1 MLCQKTHVSINQT
14 EYILIRLNRFALHDI
29 GEFCG
34 YCMTINNRHFTAR
47 HRLIYI
53 PLSILVLYTPYI
65 RLCLNYYV
73 IYLIFTAYKTST
85 MADNVQKFQ
94 TKLVEMVCCVLPKFS
109 ERKRS
114 S

>member
-1 MLCQKTHVSINQT
+1 
-14 EYILIRLNRFALHDI
+14 
-29 GEFCG
+29 
-34 YCMTINNRHFTAR
+34 
-47 HRLIYI
+47 
-53 PLSILVLYTPYI
+53 
-65 RLCLNYYV
+65 
-73 IYLIFTAYKTST
+73 